1 MIGGCGLILA
11 RIRVCC
17 EALLSSVNA
26 GAGAVAVGWLLFVV
40 DSPSV
45 RDEVDGADSVE
56 EADTSFSIRKLV
68 EGMVRR
74 PRVMFELRRMLVLA
88 GRVTFW
94 PVAGG

>member
-17 EALLSSVNA
+17 EALLSSINA
-26 GAGAVAVGWLLFVV
+26 GAGAGAVGWLLFVV

-56 EADTSFSIRKLV
+56 AADTSFSIRKLV
-68 EGMVRR
+68 DASSTGTGIGGGSFFIRR
-74 PRVMFELRRMLVLA
+74 RRK
-88 GRVTFW
+88 
-94 PVAGG
+94 